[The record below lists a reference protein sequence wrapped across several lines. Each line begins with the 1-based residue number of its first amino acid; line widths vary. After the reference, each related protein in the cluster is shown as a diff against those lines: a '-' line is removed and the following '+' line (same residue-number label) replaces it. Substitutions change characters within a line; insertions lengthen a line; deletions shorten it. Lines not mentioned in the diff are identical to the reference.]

1 VQRVTKYPLLLS
13 RLFKVTPHHLEG
25 REQLRQSQQKIE
37 QHLAHMNSEAK
48 DVTTLKL
55 WRRIS
60 SSTNG
65 RRSSSEIDMIN
76 IKLRKLAV
84 DVLEWNHDEARYSER

>member
-1 VQRVTKYPLLLS
+1 
-13 RLFKVTPHHLEG
+13 
-25 REQLRQSQQKIE
+25 
-37 QHLAHMNSEAK
+37 MNSEAK

-60 SSTNG
+60 NSTAG
-65 RRSSSEIDMIN
+65 RRSSSEMDMIN

-84 DVLEWNHDEARYSER
+84 DVLEWNHDEARFYHLLCVGCVFNNV